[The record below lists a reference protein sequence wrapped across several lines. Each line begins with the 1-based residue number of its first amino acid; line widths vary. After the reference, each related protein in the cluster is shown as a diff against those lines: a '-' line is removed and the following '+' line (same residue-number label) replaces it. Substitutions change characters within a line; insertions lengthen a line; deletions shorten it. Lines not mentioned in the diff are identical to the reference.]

1 MIKSYR
7 DRRTRRFA
15 EGKRIKE
22 FESFQRQAEK
32 RLEILEA
39 APSLESLRQLRSNR
53 LEALSGDRAGE
64 YSVRINQLWRI
75 CYEWPCGDDD
85 PSNVE
90 ITDYHRSEER
100 RVGKESEYRGGT

>member
-7 DRRTRRFA
+7 DRKTRRFA
-15 EGKRIKE
+15 EGERIKE
-22 FESFQRQAEK
+22 FESFQQQAEK

-39 APSLESLRQLRSNR
+39 TPSLDSLRQLRSNR

-64 YSVRINQLWRI
+64 YSIRINKQWRI
-75 CYEWPCGDDD
+75 CFEWPHGDDG

-90 ITDYHRSEER
+90 ITDYH
-100 RVGKESEYRGGT
+100 